1 MDNQLS
7 TTTHNKSQ
15 NVPVSGESHGDIK
28 NFISHFWNMID
39 FPQHSAMKE
48 LEPKVE
54 VNESKNEV
62 TVAAEI
68 PGIAPENLDVEISSD
83 GYLTLS
89 GEKKQQNEQNHS
101 GGYFSEITY
110 GMFKRTIPLP
120 WDLEFDK
127 ANAEYDNGVLNIS
140 IPKSPT
146 EQTKK
151 KKLNIN
157 TNLKN

>member
-7 TTTHNKSQ
+7 TSHSKNY
-15 NVPVSGESHGDIK
+15 NVPVTGESHGDIK
-28 NFISHFWNMID
+28 NLISHFWNILD

-48 LEPKVE
+48 LEPKIE
-54 VNESKNEV
+54 VNENKKGV
-62 TVAAEI
+62 TVSAEI

-89 GEKKQQNEQNHS
+89 GEKKQQNEQNNPGS
-101 GGYFSEITY
+101 YFSEISY

-127 ANAEYDNGVLNIS
+127 ANAEYDNGVLNIA
-140 IPKSPT
+140 IPKSPA

-151 KKLNIN
+151 KKLNVN
-157 TNLKN
+157 KSRKN